1 MIAAAILI
9 AAGVWAM
16 LYRTNLGR
24 NIRAAVADP
33 DLLNATGV
41 NVTRLYTT
49 VFVIGAGL
57 AGLGGAIVAPSQAIG
72 SSIDT
77 DVLVLAFAI
86 SVIGGLGSIG
96 GSGVGAGGLGM
107 GVSFW
112 LVVPPPHPHSPP
124 VLFFFMTPGPIS
136 PPPRPVCRPHSW

>member
-1 MIAAAILI
+1 MEHIVQLVGNYAVTLVASGGVQIVFGANNRTVTSPIPGNVDLGGYSYANYSLFMIAAAILI

-57 AGLGGAIVAPSQAIG
+57 AGLGGSLVAPDQAIS
-72 SSIDT
+72 SSIHT
-77 DVLVLAFAI
+77 LL
-86 SVIGGLGSIG
+86 
-96 GSGVGAGGLGM
+96 
-107 GVSFW
+107 
-112 LVVPPPHPHSPP
+112 
-124 VLFFFMTPGPIS
+124 
-136 PPPRPVCRPHSW
+136 